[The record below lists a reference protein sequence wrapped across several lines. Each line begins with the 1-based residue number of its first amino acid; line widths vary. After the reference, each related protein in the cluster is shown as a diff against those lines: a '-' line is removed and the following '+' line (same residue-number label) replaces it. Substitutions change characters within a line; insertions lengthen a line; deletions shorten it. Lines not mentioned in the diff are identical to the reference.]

1 MTKRKGAS
9 GSPSRTPV
17 LMVKGSVS
25 PSGVTTE
32 TVVSLYKIYCVNNS
46 GGNSIG
52 DKNLKHS
59 RAINGVKGF
68 SEIDKRDD
76 CFLLMVSQ
84 LITILL
90 RARTGV
96 DVERP

>member
-25 PSGVTTE
+25 PDGVTTE

-68 SEIDKRDD
+68 SKIDKRDD
-76 CFLLMVSQ
+76 WLPSYGFTTHNDSSEGEDMSRC
-84 LITILL
+84 
-90 RARTGV
+90 
-96 DVERP
+96 